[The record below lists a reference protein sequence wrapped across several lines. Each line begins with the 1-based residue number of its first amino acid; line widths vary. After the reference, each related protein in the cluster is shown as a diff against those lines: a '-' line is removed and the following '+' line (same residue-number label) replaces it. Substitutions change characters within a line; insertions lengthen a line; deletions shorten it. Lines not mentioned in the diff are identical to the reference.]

1 MIQLEENKI
10 DIMAILEQDDDDCFG
25 LLAEEDIDFTAPS
38 AAAIPQEGPVPSS
51 APAQN
56 SSGDVSGLAS
66 ADASLD
72 LSWPEY
78 LQKVKESFIKARPL
92 EDVKMIA
99 AAMPFKDWMDY
110 VVKLM
115 PKDIKIQGE
124 VNFKHLVAELGPI
137 DKSVYKLPEPVTEV
151 EFCEVVEG

>member
-10 DIMAILEQDDDDCFG
+10 DLMSILEQDDSSLVD
-25 LLAEEDIDFTAPS
+25 DIDFDLPS
-38 AAAIPQEGPVPSS
+38 AAAVVGQPASSTEADLNPSR
-51 APAQN
+51 
-56 SSGDVSGLAS
+56 GVSGLAS
-66 ADASLD
+66 ADTSLD

-78 LQKVKESFIKARPL
+78 LQRVKETFIKARPL
-92 EDVKMIA
+92 GDIQMIA
-99 AAMPFKDWMDY
+99 GSMPFKDWMDY

-137 DKSVYKLPEPVTEV
+137 DKSRYLLPEQVTDV
-151 EFCEVVEG
+151 EYCEVAANE